1 MGEKYVQQ
9 LYISS
14 PKEDEE
20 DEGDV
25 HCAEKM
31 VGLVYEFNKLKHRL
45 RISWLK
51 STQVTALVGMT
62 GIGKTTLAGKLLE
75 DPKTEE
81 HFDCRVWVTVG
92 KECRFKEIPRR
103 ILAAEA
109 DLHSLMGDPWNP
121 QQFANT
127 SNLDPPV
134 SKSCVR
140 HCLAELNGETVEVEE
155 GDEDVI
161 AVQLKESLK
170 GKRYLIVLDDVW
182 DRHPSFRYE
191 RNELKSALQDVTNG
205 SQVVFTTRLQQLDDY
220 GSRLSTDGMRVFGEE
235 PCSFQLEKIGKKIAK
250 KCDGLPLMI
259 VAIANLLAEEDK
271 TVECW
276 GEIAAHKNHP
286 IFMDAYDD
294 ISKVLLPSY
303 KYLPRLLQMC
313 FLYMGVFPRNDHVSR
328 SKLMNMWSVD
338 GFLEEN
344 ADESL
349 YPSAEKCLDELV
361 SNSLVTIHQTTLDDS
376 GRLGAKQI
384 KKCGLHSSLWHLSN
398 QEATKI
404 KFSYVLKTS
413 NDAFDEGVES
423 QCRLSFHNN
432 ILFGIREVCESVEEK
447 CASTAHSLLCYGPY
461 QKYQVPICSGLAL
474 LRKLDAL
481 TIHFYEFP
489 MEVLELVQIRYLA
502 LTLNGELPSSISQLS
517 SLEFLIVNQ
526 HLSIKSG
533 EGPMHLPKEI
543 WDMKELKQLQ
553 VIGSDLPDPCG
564 ASLESLLTLSGVSAE
579 SCNVTV
585 LKSVPNL
592 KKLGIQISLED
603 DDIGSPLYVFNHI
616 PHLTN
621 LRSLKCVI
629 TNPEV
634 VVPVLAPMSI
644 FPRNLTK
651 LNLSGMG
658 YPWKETSKISSLPC
672 LQVLKLRSYAFQGP
686 EWEVEEGA
694 FSFLTFLI
702 IEDTDLEDWKIGR
715 GSFDDLETLTMK
727 HCYNLER
734 IHGEFGGF
742 LGGIKLIDCDPSCA
756 EQMMKATQD
765 WKVDVHSSWDDKK

>member
-9 LYISS
+9 LYNSS
-14 PKEDEE
+14 PKDDEE

-25 HCAEKM
+25 HCGEKM

-51 STQVTALVGMT
+51 STQVTALVGMP
-62 GIGKTTLAGKLLE
+62 GIGKTTLARTLLE

-81 HFDCRVWVTVG
+81 HFDCRVWLKVG
-92 KECRFKEIPRR
+92 KESRFKEIPRR
-103 ILAAEA
+103 ILA
-109 DLHSLMGDPWNP
+109 
-121 QQFANT
+121 
-127 SNLDPPV
+127 
-134 SKSCVR
+134 
-140 HCLAELNGETVEVEE
+140 ELNGETVVE
-155 GDEDVI
+155 GDEDAI
-161 AVQLKESLK
+161 AMRLKESLK
-170 GKRYLIVLDDVW
+170 DKRYLIVLDDVW
-182 DRHPSFRYE
+182 DRYMMYHLHPPFPHE
-191 RNELKSALQDVTNG
+191 RNELKSALHDETNG

-220 GSRLSTDGMRVFGEE
+220 GARHSKDVMMVRFLNEEESWDLLSEKVFGEKS
-235 PCSFQLEKIGKKIAK
+235 CSFQLEKVGKKIAK

-259 VAIANLLAEEDK
+259 VAVANLLAKEER

-286 IFMDAYDD
+286 IFMDAYHD

-328 SKLMNMWSVD
+328 SKLMNMWRVD

-344 ADESL
+344 AHESL

-361 SNSLVTIHQTTLDDS
+361 SNSLVMVYQTTLDHS

-384 KKCGLHSSLWHLSN
+384 KTCGLHSSLWHLSN
-398 QEATKI
+398 QEAMKI
-404 KFSYVLKTS
+404 KFSYVLKTIS
-413 NDAFDEGVES
+413 DAFEEGVES

-432 ILFGIREVCESVEEK
+432 ILFGIIEVCESVAEK
-447 CASTAHSLLCYGPY
+447 CATTAHSLLCYGPY
-461 QKYQVPICSGLAL
+461 QKYQVPICSGLGL

-481 TIHFYEFP
+481 TICFYEFP
-489 MEVLELVQIRYLA
+489 MEVLELVQLRYLA
-502 LTLNGELPSSISQLS
+502 FTLNGELPASISRLTNLQ
-517 SLEFLIVNQ
+517 FLIVGR
-526 HLSIKSG
+526 HLSIKSS
-533 EGPMHLPKEI
+533 EGPLHLPKEI

-579 SCNVTV
+579 SCNEAI

-603 DDIGSPLYVFNHI
+603 DDIGSSLSVFDHI

-621 LRSLKCVI
+621 LISLKCVI

-644 FPRNLTK
+644 FPQNLTK
-651 LNLSGMG
+651 LSLSGMG
-658 YPWKETSKISSLPC
+658 YPWKETSKISSLR
-672 LQVLKLRSYAFQGP
+672 LTVLKLRNYAFQGP

-694 FSFLTFLI
+694 FDRLTILI
-702 IEDTDLEDWKIGR
+702 IEDTDLEDWKIGQ
-715 GSFDDLETLTMK
+715 GGLDDLETLTMK

-734 IHGEFGGF
+734 IHGVF
-742 LGGIKLIDCDPSCA
+742 GGIKLIDCNPSGA
-756 EQMMKATQD
+756 EQMKKATQD
-765 WKVDVHSSWDDKK
+765 WKVEVHSSWDDKK